1 MKYTF
6 DFLHREIMKYR
17 SLNYEQYKSSTEVD
31 LLQYLLK
38 CEDITDYYEVEWDAF
53 IDDLI
58 GELPAPT
65 KWQLAR
71 DWTLEF
77 APKTKLE
84 AFVSGIISR
93 DERVRL
99 LTFFRDHHREV
110 FYCNPKAVYAVN
122 DEQIEK
128 IFSFFED
135 DCARLISKNLQES
148 VRDSVHGEFL
158 LYPRPNLKK
167 IAMGDA
173 PKPQF
178 TAEEKKIIASIPS
191 YPGDRQLV
199 SREQIFLEAKEQVR
213 LFVDKAERY
222 DRDKQEADKPCMSQ
236 RSYIDP
242 IEQNLHRRANR
253 YLYFDKNPAY
263 QVLFV
268 MYILM
273 RLPSR
278 KHTWW
283 EEKFAESI
291 PTYLDT
297 TQYFNGYKAKLDATI
312 AKVVAVTQPTL
323 DFGSA
328 PLTQEPKTEEKKN
341 SLSIPHA
348 ETLTININGS
358 VDKIETTAQ
367 NVVIPQS
374 SSLIPQ
380 EVTPASSAKFQYIKS
395 ENPVEI
401 KEIEDTTAIYVC
413 GNKPS
418 ELCKY
423 LFQNEGSLF
432 KKMPVK
438 ADVVYGCIMDR
449 WGDENQISSKGLRAA
464 WSRHQPAGL

>member
-6 DFLHREIMKYR
+6 NFLHRELMKLR
-17 SLNYEQYKSSTEVD
+17 SLDYERYKSSKEVD
-31 LLQYLLK
+31 LLQNMLSF
-38 CEDITDYYEVEWDAF
+38 EDITDYSEVEWEAF
-53 IDDLI
+53 TDDLI

-84 AFVSGIISR
+84 AFVRGISGR
-93 DERVRL
+93 DECIRL

-110 FYCNPKAVYAVN
+110 FYCNPDAEYAVN

-128 IFSFFED
+128 IFSFFEN
-135 DCARLISKNLQES
+135 DCARLISKNLKES

-191 YPGDRQLV
+191 YPGDKQLV

-222 DRDKQEADKPCMSQ
+222 DRDKQTEDMPFMSQ
-236 RSYIDP
+236 RTYIEP

-268 MYILM
+268 MAVLM

-278 KHTWW
+278 KHSWW

-291 PTYLDT
+291 PAYLDT
-297 TQYFNGYKAKLDATI
+297 TRYFNGYKAKIDAAI
-312 AKVVAVTQPTL
+312 ANVVAISQPTI
-323 DFGSA
+323 DFGSDT
-328 PLTQEPKTEEKKN
+328 LTAKTEEKESKIN
-341 SLSIPHA
+341 VAMNFYGTVGQAIAHVD
-348 ETLTININGS
+348 TLNT
-358 VDKIETTAQ
+358 DKT
-367 NVVIPQS
+367 
-374 SSLIPQ
+374 
-380 EVTPASSAKFQYIKS
+380 K
-395 ENPVEI
+395 
-401 KEIEDTTAIYVC
+401 
-413 GNKPS
+413 
-418 ELCKY
+418 
-423 LFQNEGSLF
+423 
-432 KKMPVK
+432 
-438 ADVVYGCIMDR
+438 
-449 WGDENQISSKGLRAA
+449 
-464 WSRHQPAGL
+464 

>member
-17 SLNYEQYKSSTEVD
+17 SLDYEQYKSTTEVD
-31 LLQYLLK
+31 LLQHLLK

-84 AFVSGIISR
+84 SFINSIISR

-110 FYCNPKAVYAVN
+110 FYCNPEAVYAVN
-122 DEQIEK
+122 DEQIEV

-148 VRDSVHGEFL
+148 VRDKVHGRFL
-158 LYPRPNLKK
+158 HYPRPNLKK

-191 YPGDRQLV
+191 YPGDKQLV

-222 DRDKQEADKPCMSQ
+222 ELDKQEPDKPCMSQ
-236 RSYIDP
+236 RLYVEP

-253 YLYFDKNPAY
+253 YLNFDKNPAY

-268 MYILM
+268 MCILM

-278 KHTWW
+278 KHSWW

-297 TQYFNGYKAKLDATI
+297 TQYFNGYKTKIDATI
-312 AKVVAVTQPTL
+312 AKVVAVSQPTL
-323 DFGSA
+323 DFGSDTLPA
-328 PLTQEPKTEEKKN
+328 KTEEKKSN
-341 SLSIPHA
+341 ISIPHT

-358 VDKIETTAQ
+358 VDKIETIAQ
-367 NVVIPQS
+367 NVVLPQS
-374 SSLIPQ
+374 SSQTPQ
-380 EVTPASSAKFQYIKS
+380 DTSRTSPVKFQYIKS
-395 ENPVEI
+395 DNPDEI
-401 KEIEDTTAIYVC
+401 KEIEDTLTIYVC
-413 GNKPS
+413 SNKPS

-423 LFQNEGSLF
+423 LFDNEGLLF
-432 KKMPVK
+432 MKMPK
-438 ADVVYGCIMDR
+438 HADTIFSCIIDR
-449 WGDENQISSKGLRAA
+449 WGDQNQITKDGLRAA
-464 WSRHQPAGL
+464 WRRLRPA